1 MANSISKDINLLL
14 PYNKKPKKQEKKKK
28 NFGKMFFIIVLIS
41 ALGSVYAMYLFK
53 INELNNDID
62 KANEYMNNPSNVE
75 SFDKS
80 NEYFNSLSAINILN
94 NQLKSEYSI
103 KENTAQLKKEIFDK
117 VYSVQ
122 SADVVI
128 NSIMYVKKDN
138 SIMLDLSVKKEL
150 DANNTIKKLQ
160 NSGIFKIVSYSGY
173 QYSSEKG
180 GFTFRA
186 NCILNAPENNTKE
199 NNTNE

>member
-1 MANSISKDINLLL
+1 MANSISKDINLLS
-14 PYNKKPKKQEKKKK
+14 PYSKKPKKQEKKKK
-28 NFGKMFFIIVLIS
+28 NLGKVFFIIVLIS

-62 KANEYMNNPSNVE
+62 KANEYINNPSNVE

-103 KENTAQLKKEIFDK
+103 KENTVQLNKEIFDK
-117 VYSVQ
+117 VYSIQ

-138 SIMLDLSVKKEL
+138 SIMLDLSVKNEL

-186 NCILNAPENNTKE
+186 NCILNAPESNTKE
-199 NNTNE
+199 ENANE

>member
-14 PYNKKPKKQEKKKK
+14 PYSRKPKKQEKKKK
-28 NFGKMFFIIVLIS
+28 NFGKVLFLIILIV

-62 KANEYMNNPSNVE
+62 KANAYMNNPSNVE

-94 NQLKSEYSI
+94 NQLKSEYSN
-103 KENTAQLKKEIFDK
+103 KENTEQLNKEIFDK

-138 SIMLDLSVKKEL
+138 SLMLDLSVKNEL
-150 DANNTIKKLQ
+150 NVNNTIKKLQ
-160 NSGIFKIVSYSGY
+160 YTGVFKIVSYSGY

-186 NCILNAPENNTKE
+186 NCILNAPENDTKE
-199 NNTNE
+199 GNSNE

>member
-14 PYNKKPKKQEKKKK
+14 PYSKKPKKQEKKKK
-28 NFGKMFFIIVLIS
+28 NFGKVLFLIILIV

-75 SFDKS
+75 SFNKS

-94 NQLKSEYSI
+94 NQLKLEYSI
-103 KENTAQLKKEIFDK
+103 KENTVQLNKEIFDK
-117 VYSVQ
+117 IYSVQ
-122 SADVVI
+122 AADVII

-138 SIMLDLSVKKEL
+138 SLMLDLSVKNEL
-150 DANNTIKKLQ
+150 DVNNTIKKLQ
-160 NSGIFKIVSYSGY
+160 YTGVFKIVSYSGY

-186 NCILNAPENNTKE
+186 NCILYAPESNTKE
-199 NNTNE
+199 ENANE

>member
-14 PYNKKPKKQEKKKK
+14 PYSKKPKKQEKKKK
-28 NFGKMFFIIVLIS
+28 NFGKVLFLIILIV

-94 NQLKSEYSI
+94 NQLKAEYSI
-103 KENTAQLKKEIFDK
+103 KENTVQLKKEIFDK
-117 VYSVQ
+117 VYSIQ

-138 SIMLDLSVKKEL
+138 SLMLDLSVKNEL
-150 DANNTIKKLQ
+150 DVNNTIKKLQ
-160 NSGIFKIVSYSGY
+160 YTGVFKIVSYSGY

-186 NCILNAPENNTKE
+186 NCILNASESNAKEENTSE
-199 NNTNE
+199 